1 MAEEGRQTGAA
12 SGTTEAAEPKRRLQ
26 EEAPVVTRHQV
37 TIAGRALRYTATAG
51 FLPLRDD
58 KDEIEAQIFFVAYT
72 LDHEGE
78 QATSERPL
86 TFAFNGGPG
95 SASIWLH
102 LGALGPRRVRLQP
115 DGAMPAPPFRLID
128 NEDTWLA
135 RTDLVFVDPVGTGYS
150 RAASAELSE
159 KFWGYQGDIDSLSE
173 FIRLYLT
180 RYERWT
186 SPLFL
191 AGESYGTLRA
201 GGLSGR
207 LIEMGIALNGIVLIS
222 AVLSYLTV
230 DMWTGQA
237 NDLPFALFLPSFA
250 AAAWY
255 HQKLP
260 EALRHLPLTEFLD
273 EVERFAVDDYLT
285 ALVRGDGLPAEER
298 QHMIAAVARRTGV
311 DERYVD
317 NSELRLQIHRF
328 CKELLRDRKLT
339 VGRLD
344 SRFTGIDVLA
354 VTDVPDYDPSLVQP
368 TPPFTAT
375 FNEYVRGQLRFRSDL
390 EYETL
395 NGEVNRKWRFDTGTD
410 RPGTRTGYLD
420 TSSELRKAMV
430 RNPYMKVLVAYGY
443 YDLATPYFGIK
454 YTIDHLGLVHT
465 RPERSLRGNVRYAA
479 YEAGHMM
486 YIDDGARRKLR
497 DDVFAFMRDAMPGDG
512 QG

>member
-1 MAEEGRQTGAA
+1 MAEDQRTGGAQSGRA
-12 SGTTEAAEPKRRLQ
+12 EAAEPKRQLH
-26 EEAPVVTRHQV
+26 EEAPVVTRHQL
-37 TIAGRALRYTATAG
+37 TIDGRTLAYTATAG
-51 FLPLRDD
+51 LMPLRDD

-72 LDHEGE
+72 LE
-78 QATSERPL
+78 QEAGQPAAERPL

-115 DGAMPAPPFRLID
+115 DGAMPPPPFHLID
-128 NEDTWLA
+128 NDDTWLA
-135 RTDLVFVDPVGTGYS
+135 QTDLVFVDPVGTGYS
-150 RAASAELSE
+150 RAATPELSE

-201 GGLSGR
+201 GGLAGR

-230 DMWTGQA
+230 DMWSGQA

-255 HQKLP
+255 HQRLP
-260 EALRHLPLTEFLD
+260 ESLRRMPLTEFLS
-273 EVERFAVDDYLT
+273 EVERFAVEDYLA

-298 QHMIAAVARRTGV
+298 QRMVAAVARRAGV
-311 DERYVD
+311 EERYVD

-328 CKELLRDRKLT
+328 CKELLRDQKLT

-344 SRFTGIDVLA
+344 SRFTGVDVLA

-368 TPPFTAT
+368 TPPFTAS
-375 FNEYVRGQLRFRSDL
+375 FNAYVRQQLRYRSDL

-395 NGEVNRKWRFDTGTD
+395 NSEVSRKWAFDTGGE
-410 RPGTRTGYLD
+410 RHGTRTGYLD
-420 TSSELRKAMV
+420 TSRELRKAMV
-430 RNPYMKVLVAYGY
+430 RNPFMKVLVAYGY
-443 YDLATPYFGIK
+443 YDLATPYFGIR
-454 YTIDHLGLVHT
+454 YTVDHLGLVHSQ
-465 RPERSLRGNVRYAA
+465 PERSLRDNVRYAA

-486 YIDDGARRKLR
+486 YIDESARRKLR
-497 DDVFAFMRDAMPGDG
+497 GDVFAFMQEAMPAAA
-512 QG
+512 

>member
-1 MAEEGRQTGAA
+1 
-12 SGTTEAAEPKRRLQ
+12 
-26 EEAPVVTRHQV
+26 
-37 TIAGRALRYTATAG
+37 
-51 FLPLRDD
+51 
-58 KDEIEAQIFFVAYT
+58 
-72 LDHEGE
+72 
-78 QATSERPL
+78 
-86 TFAFNGGPG
+86 
-95 SASIWLH
+95 
-102 LGALGPRRVRLQP
+102 
-115 DGAMPAPPFRLID
+115 
-128 NEDTWLA
+128 
-135 RTDLVFVDPVGTGYS
+135 
-150 RAASAELSE
+150 
-159 KFWGYQGDIDSLSE
+159 
-173 FIRLYLT
+173 
-180 RYERWT
+180 
-186 SPLFL
+186 
-191 AGESYGTLRA
+191 
-201 GGLSGR
+201 
-207 LIEMGIALNGIVLIS
+207 
-222 AVLSYLTV
+222 
-230 DMWTGQA
+230 
-237 NDLPFALFLPSFA
+237 
-250 AAAWY
+250 
-255 HQKLP
+255 
-260 EALRHLPLTEFLD
+260 
-273 EVERFAVDDYLT
+273 
-285 ALVRGDGLPAEER
+285 
-298 QHMIAAVARRTGV
+298 MIAAVARRTGV

-420 TSSELRKAMV
+420 TSRELRKAMV